1 MKYLRQKISKLIN
14 NGTSSV
20 TSIQDVRILRM
31 VNIYTLF
38 AIPICLG
45 FALNSIILKNT
56 FTAISTCLYLGVFI
70 VIFKSIRF
78 NRINM
83 IRVILFFASFIPV
96 FINREVFKSSV
107 YFQILLLAITVA
119 YSLVLRQKEKKITIL
134 YTILSILLIYI
145 AGTNIYFSNIE
156 HSSNFQHIH
165 ENVMF
170 WQSVIIIMLSIH
182 IYWYETNRIIRFQAE
197 TNERLDAS
205 LLAQKDM
212 FRIINWN
219 RMFYESV
226 LNKLESEI
234 AVYDSACRYVYL
246 NPAIESSE
254 EKRLGLIGKK
264 IGEKTKGYESYNA
277 KNKDAFKTREEI
289 IKLCI
294 KLKTSFTIEEIVF
307 DHENKEKHIMRQF
320 IYVKHKHNGSEQVL
334 SLGVNITELKNMQQ
348 NLIKTK
354 DEAMVAA
361 KAKQHFMS
369 VMSHEMRTPLN
380 AVIGLSNLIISNA
393 KDNAQIQNLETL
405 KFSANSLLT
414 IIDDILEFNDVE
426 FGNITIEKSNFEL
439 RKLTYNISR
448 ILSDSAI
455 QKQLPLSVEINDNV
469 PPILYGDQ
477 YRLSQI
483 LSNLLN
489 NAIKF
494 TDKGYVKLIVNY
506 NDENNKIVFSIVD
519 TGIGIESHKLQSIFT
534 SFQQANLDIKRKY
547 GGTGLGLTISKKIAD
562 LMHADLTVKSILNKG
577 SQFTLSVPYEIESDS
592 KPKNKHPLQRDLNN
606 ACILLVEDNQIN
618 QMVAKKFL
626 TKWNAK
632 VHIAN
637 NGKESLSLI
646 KENTFDIIL
655 MDLHMP
661 IMDGFEAIKH
671 LKDIPNFNIPIIILS
686 ADISKNSAL
695 KTEALLIQDTI
706 YKPFEPEELY
716 NKIKLYI

>member
-1 MKYLRQKISKLIN
+1 MILIKETISRLIN
-14 NGTSSV
+14 NRTSDV
-20 TSIQDVRILRM
+20 NSIQDVRILRM

-45 FALNSIILKNT
+45 FAVNSIILKNI
-56 FTAISTCLYLGVFI
+56 FTAVSTCIYLGIFI
-70 VIFKSIRF
+70 IIYKYIRF
-78 NRINM
+78 HRINT
-83 IRVILFFASFIPV
+83 IRIILFFASFIPV

-119 YSLVLRQKEKKITIL
+119 YSLVLRQKEKKITLL
-134 YTILSILLIYI
+134 YTIISILLIYI
-145 AGTNIYFSNIE
+145 AGTNIYFTNIE
-156 HSSNFQHIH
+156 HNSNYQIIH
-165 ENVMF
+165 ETVMF

-234 AVYDSACRYVYL
+234 AVYDSECRYVYL

-264 IGEKTKGYESYNA
+264 IGEKIKGYKSYNS

-448 ILSDSAI
+448 ILSDSAVL
-455 QKQLPLSVEINDNV
+455 KQLPLSVEINENV
-469 PPILYGDQ
+469 PHILYGDQ

-506 NDENNKIVFSIVD
+506 NNNKIEFSIID
-519 TGIGIESHKLQSIFT
+519 TGIGIEAHKLQSIFT

-562 LMHADLTVKSILNKG
+562 LMDADLSVKSILNKG
-577 SQFTLSVPYEIESDS
+577 SQFTLSVPYEIKDTSIPN
-592 KPKNKHPLQRDLNN
+592 KKNPLLRDLNN
-606 ACILLVEDNQIN
+606 ARILLVEDNQVN

-626 TKWNAK
+626 TKWNAQ
-632 VHIAN
+632 VSIAN

-671 LKDIPNFNIPIIILS
+671 LKDTPKFNIPIIILS

-695 KTEALLIQDTI
+695 KTDALLIQDTI